1 MNPCVHMAIQTPTNI
16 AARINISKT
25 PKKTTWATLL
35 LENPSSSEYTIQL
48 FLFNTIY
55 LILFLF
61 NTIFECLVWVYLIS
75 KTKAPARFTMRDNE
89 RN

>member
-1 MNPCVHMAIQTPTNI
+1 MCVQMAIQTPTNI

-25 PKKTTWATLL
+25 PKKTTQTTLL

-48 FLFNTIY
+48 FLFNTI
-55 LILFLF
+55 
-61 NTIFECLVWVYLIS
+61 FECLVWVYLNS
-75 KTKAPARFTMRDNE
+75 KTRAPARFTTRDNE